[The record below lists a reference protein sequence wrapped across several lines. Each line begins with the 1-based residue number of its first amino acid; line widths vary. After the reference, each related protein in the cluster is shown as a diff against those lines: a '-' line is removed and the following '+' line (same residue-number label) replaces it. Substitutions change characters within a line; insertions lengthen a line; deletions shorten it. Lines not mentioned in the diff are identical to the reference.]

1 MKYVWLVLTATIV
14 GVSTAHG
21 QESRPTVEF
30 GIAEH
35 PGVRLGGAVT
45 LDLLGRFDLTSVDSV
60 GRDDDPGVEIERRR
74 VGVSGAVFDVIEFE
88 VERELEDTAEPW
100 RDAWVGVR
108 PAKAWL
114 ARAGKFKVPFSRART
129 TSLAKHAFVN
139 RPLAA
144 EALAPGRQV
153 GVGVEGELF
162 GKVVGVEGG
171 WFREA
176 VSSEAIAADGQREG
190 TPIGAVRVGARVFR
204 PWLRPLRNVEIAV
217 AATIGQR
224 PESLDGVAGR
234 SYSGEMTFFP
244 EVYVNGRRL
253 RTGVEVS
260 WSGGPV
266 DLAGEYLRVADQRL
280 EQGIRGDDLSE
291 LVAEGWHGSAVWR
304 VFGAR
309 RERDRPLGFAPFEG
323 SAGTLEVVGRIE
335 ALGFRSAASLNPALG
350 PALRNPRAA
359 HLVGNADH
367 AVTFGGNWYF
377 SRFGRLQ
384 CNAIGERIEDALRS
398 PVGSDRRFW
407 TVVTRLQ
414 LHL

>member
-1 MKYVWLVLTATIV
+1 MKYVWLVLIATIV
-14 GVSTAHG
+14 GVSTARG
-21 QESRPTVEF
+21 QESRPAVEF

-35 PGVRLGGAVT
+35 PGVRLGAVT
-45 LDLLGRFDLTSVDSV
+45 LDLRGRFDLATMNRVDRGEGS
-60 GRDDDPGVEIERRR
+60 GVEIERRR
-74 VGVSGAVFDVIEFE
+74 IGVSGAIFDVIAFE

-114 ARAGKFKVPFSRART
+114 ARAGKFKVPFSRAQT

-162 GKVVGVEGG
+162 DKVLGVEGG

-176 VSSEAIAADGQREG
+176 ASSEAIAADGQREG

-204 PWLRPLRNVEIAV
+204 PWLRPLRTVEIAV
-217 AATIGQR
+217 AATVGQR

-253 RTGVEVS
+253 RTGVEVT

-266 DLAGEYLRVADQRL
+266 DLAGEYLRVADERR

-291 LVAEGWHGSAVWR
+291 LVADGWHGSAVWR

-335 ALGFRSAASLNPALG
+335 ALGFRSAGSFNPAVG

-367 AVTFGGNWYF
+367 AVTVGGNCHF

-384 CNAIGERIEDALRS
+384 CNAVGERIDDGLRS

>member
-1 MKYVWLVLTATIV
+1 MKYIFLVLIVTIV
-14 GVSTAHG
+14 GVSMAHG
-21 QESRPTVEF
+21 QESRPAVEF

-35 PGVRLGGAVT
+35 PGVRIGDAVT
-45 LDLLGRFDLTSVDSV
+45 LDLLGRFDLTSVDSD
-60 GRDDDPGVEIERRR
+60 GRDDEPGVEIERRR
-74 VGVSGAVFDVIEFE
+74 IGVSGAIFDVIAFE
-88 VERELEDTAEPW
+88 VERELEDTDEPW

-144 EALAPGRQV
+144 DALAPGRQV

-162 GKVVGVEGG
+162 DKVLGVEGG

-176 VSSEAIAADGQREG
+176 ASSAAIAADGQREG
-190 TPIGAVRVGARVFR
+190 TPIAAVRVGARVFR

-217 AATIGQR
+217 AATVGQR

-260 WSGGPV
+260 WSGGAV
-266 DLAGEYLRVADQRL
+266 DLAGEYLRVADERR

-291 LVAEGWHGSAVWR
+291 LVADGWHGSAVWR

-309 RERDRPLGFAPFEG
+309 RERDRPMGFAPFEG
-323 SAGTLEVVGRIE
+323 SAGTLELVGRIE
-335 ALGFRSAASLNPALG
+335 ALGFHSASSTG
-350 PALRNPRAA
+350 TALRNPRAA
-359 HLVGNADH
+359 HLVRNTDH
-367 AVTFGGNWYF
+367 AVTFGGNWHF

-384 CNAIGERIEDALRS
+384 CNAVGERIEDVLRS